1 MKYPN
6 CLLVSGVALA
16 AFSLAPVHAQGRLE
30 LLPPGEYVCALPGD
44 AAGAAWIEQTGKRFS
59 ITGGSTY
66 RTANGSG
73 TYLMEGKLV
82 TFTRGPMK
90 NMQLMRLGSGML
102 QQVDRDRKL
111 GRLRCHR
118 AGPLEN

>member
-1 MKYPN
+1 MKYLN
-6 CLLVSGVALA
+6 SILALGA
-16 AFSLAPVHAQGRLE
+16 AVTAVLSTPAHTQGRLE

-44 AAGAAWIEQTGKRFS
+44 AAGGAWIEQTGKGFS
-59 ITGGSTY
+59 VTGGSTY
-66 RTANGSG
+66 RTANGGG
-73 TYLMEGKLV
+73 TYLMKGKLV

-102 QQVDRDRKL
+102 QQVDREGRL

-118 AGPLEN
+118 TGPLKR